1 MASLPQKCLQFPSLW
16 IFPSLFNRS
25 ACLYNLLSQ
34 EVNNEVSWQL
44 FHWTSQSCAVI
55 YYLLAQTKAQKLRG
69 KLVLRNLLLVAINFE
84 KKRANQLCFCFAMQ
98 VSKST
103 NLLHHLWFSPFFCY
117 KPQKWEKQLWWAAVA
132 SIQQPEHCACM
143 AGLCWLHLGC
153 CPGYKGL
160 HVMHP

>member
-25 ACLYNLLSQ
+25 ACLYNLLCQ

-69 KLVLRNLLLVAINFE
+69 KLVLRNLLLVAINFQ
-84 KKRANQLCFCFAMQ
+84 KKRANQLVLLFCNAS
-98 VSKST
+98 VKVNKST
-103 NLLHHLWFSPFFCY
+103 SPFVIFTFLLLQTAKMRKTTLMSSSCKY
-117 KPQKWEKQLWWAAVA
+117 TTTRALRVHGRIVLIA
-132 SIQQPEHCACM
+132 SRLLPR
-143 AGLCWLHLGC
+143 L
-153 CPGYKGL
+153 
-160 HVMHP
+160 